1 VIRQRRAALAA
12 LGCALACAL
21 TLSCG
26 GARGGDGAG
35 NRAVLQIES
44 PVADAVL
51 WVDGRYVAQ
60 LRDIRGGVRLPPGVH
75 QIEIRHD
82 SYHAYYGELTLR
94 PTERLRLTIE
104 LAEKLD

>member
-1 VIRQRRAALAA
+1 MTRAVAALLLAII
-12 LGCALACAL
+12 CA
-21 TLSCG
+21 CG
-26 GARGGDGAG
+26 GSRGGDGAG
-35 NRAVLQIES
+35 NRAVLVIDS

-60 LRDIRGGVRLPPGVH
+60 LRDIRAGVRLPPGVH

-82 SYHAYYGELTLR
+82 SYHAYYNELSLR
-94 PTERLRLTIE
+94 ATQRLRLTVE

>member
-1 VIRQRRAALAA
+1 MRGAALSLAF
-12 LGCALACAL
+12 ALALSLAL
-21 TLSCG
+21 APGCG
-26 GARGGDGAG
+26 GGRGAGDAG
-35 NRAVLQIES
+35 NRAVLVIQS

-60 LRDIRGGVRLPPGVH
+60 LRDIRGGVRLPPGRH

-82 SYHAYYGELTLR
+82 DYHAYYSELSLR
-94 PTERLRLTIE
+94 PTERLRLTVE

>member
-1 VIRQRRAALAA
+1 MIGRAASTVLLAALA
-12 LGCALACAL
+12 LALAC
-21 TLSCG
+21 G
-26 GARGGDGAG
+26 GGRGGDGAG
-35 NRAVLQIES
+35 DRAVLVIES

-60 LRDIRGGVRLPPGVH
+60 LRDIRAGVRLPPGLH

-82 SYHAYYGELTLR
+82 SYHAYYGELRLR
-94 PTERLRLTIE
+94 ATQRLRLTVE

>member
-1 VIRQRRAALAA
+1 MTGARRAALGLLLLA
-12 LGCALACAL
+12 LSLPLAC
-21 TLSCG
+21 G
-26 GARGGDGAG
+26 GRRGGDGAG
-35 NRAVLQIES
+35 DRAVLVIES

-60 LRDIRGGVRLPPGVH
+60 LRDIRAGVRLPPGVH

-94 PTERLRLTIE
+94 PTQRLRLTVE
-104 LAEKLD
+104 LAAKLD

>member
-1 VIRQRRAALAA
+1 MTRAAAA
-12 LGCALACAL
+12 LLLAIACA
-21 TLSCG
+21 CG
-26 GARGGDGAG
+26 GSRGGDGAG
-35 NRAVLQIES
+35 NRAVLVIDS

-82 SYHAYYGELTLR
+82 SYHAYYSELTLR
-94 PTERLRLTIE
+94 ATQRLRLTVE

>member
-1 VIRQRRAALAA
+1 VIGRAASAVLLAAALA
-12 LGCALACAL
+12 LAC
-21 TLSCG
+21 G
-26 GARGGDGAG
+26 GGRGGDGAG
-35 NRAVLQIES
+35 NRAVLVIES

-60 LRDIRGGVRLPPGVH
+60 LRDIRAGVRLPPGVH

-82 SYHAYYGELTLR
+82 NYHAYYGELRLR
-94 PTERLRLTIE
+94 PTQRMRLTIE

>member
-1 VIRQRRAALAA
+1 MRRAALALFVA
-12 LGCALACAL
+12 LGCA
-21 TLSCG
+21 CG

-35 NRAVLQIES
+35 NRAVLVIDS

-60 LRDIRGGVRLPPGVH
+60 LRDIRGGVRLPPGIH

-82 SYHAYYGELTLR
+82 SYHAYYNELTLR
-94 PTERLRLTIE
+94 ATQRLRLTVQ
-104 LAEKLD
+104 LAEKL